1 MFDVHFKL
9 EGIFVPTSLR
19 NHNSRWCCSRLGSC
33 RKQKKLHSIPNGNY
47 TFWLVRNGNKTENKL
62 CTELMEKLWGLHE
75 RHGEQKIPKAQW
87 EKNTIEQMTEKV
99 GDVNEKWLGK
109 NIYIC
114 ISLYIK
120 SIAIFHFFLNVDICD
135 ISKYKQKF
143 IS

>member
-1 MFDVHFKL
+1 
-9 EGIFVPTSLR
+9 
-19 NHNSRWCCSRLGSC
+19 
-33 RKQKKLHSIPNGNY
+33 
-47 TFWLVRNGNKTENKL
+47 
-62 CTELMEKLWGLHE
+62 MEKLWGLHE

-109 NIYIC
+109 NIYMYITVQKINSH
-114 ISLYIK
+114 ISL
-120 SIAIFHFFLNVDICD
+120 FLNVDICD